1 MEIPGERE
9 GAPMPM
15 TLFVSQRNL
24 SSGESATV
32 VSVGGRLDSD
42 TARRFAAEILPVLGK
57 RPKVLVFDLAGLDFM
72 TSAGIGE
79 LFRAQKSVTA
89 YGGQV
94 MMTNLQPQIQKVLAI
109 VKAMPGTSL
118 FASEREMDEY
128 LAAMQRK
135 AREPK

>member
-1 MEIPGERE
+1 MS
-9 GAPMPM
+9 M
-15 TLFVSQRNL
+15 TMHVSQRNL
-24 SSGESATV
+24 SGGTPAVV

-42 TARRFAAEILPVLGK
+42 TSRRFATEIEPVLAP
-57 RPKVLVFDLAGLDFM
+57 RPKVLVFDLAGLDFI

-79 LFRAQKSVTA
+79 LFRAQKTVNA

-109 VKAMPGTSL
+109 VKALPGTAL

-128 LAAMQRK
+128 LAVMQRK

>member
-1 MEIPGERE
+1 
-9 GAPMPM
+9 MPM
-15 TLFVSQRNL
+15 TMHVSQRKL
-24 SSGESATV
+24 PGGEPATV
-32 VSVGGRLDSD
+32 VTLGGRLDSD
-42 TARRFAAEILPVLGK
+42 TARRFATEIQPVLAP

-79 LFRAQKSVTA
+79 LFRAQKTVTA

-109 VKAMPGTSL
+109 VKALPGTSL
-118 FASEREMDEY
+118 FASEREMDDY

-135 AREPK
+135 AREQQ

>member
-1 MEIPGERE
+1 
-9 GAPMPM
+9 MPM
-15 TLFVSQRNL
+15 TMHVSQRNL
-24 SSGESATV
+24 SGGTPAVV

-42 TARRFAAEILPVLGK
+42 TSRRFATEIEPVLAP
-57 RPKVLVFDLAGLDFM
+57 RPKVLVFDLAGLDFI

-79 LFRAQKSVTA
+79 LFRAQKTVTA
-89 YGGQV
+89 TGGQV

-109 VKAMPGTSL
+109 VKALPGTAL

-128 LAAMQRK
+128 LAVMQRK

>member
-1 MEIPGERE
+1 
-9 GAPMPM
+9 MPM
-15 TLFVSQRNL
+15 SMHVSQRNL
-24 SSGESATV
+24 SGGEPATV
-32 VSVGGRLDSD
+32 VAIGGRLDSD
-42 TARRFAAEILPVLGK
+42 TARRFATEIQPVLTR

-79 LFRAQKSVTA
+79 LFRAQKTVTG

-109 VKAMPGTSL
+109 VKALPGTAL
-118 FASEREMDEY
+118 FASEREMDDY

-135 AREPK
+135 AREPE

>member
-1 MEIPGERE
+1 
-9 GAPMPM
+9 MPM
-15 TLFVSQRNL
+15 SMHVSQRNL
-24 SSGESATV
+24 SGGEPATV
-32 VSVGGRLDSD
+32 VAISGRLDSD
-42 TARRFAAEILPVLGK
+42 TARRFATEIQPVLTR

-79 LFRAQKSVTA
+79 LFRAQKTVTG

-109 VKAMPGTSL
+109 VKALPGTAL
-118 FASEREMDEY
+118 FASEREMDDY

-135 AREPK
+135 AREPE

>member
-1 MEIPGERE
+1 
-9 GAPMPM
+9 MPM
-15 TLFVSQRNL
+15 SMQVSQRTL
-24 SSGESATV
+24 SGGEPATV
-32 VSVGGRLDSD
+32 VAIGGRLDSD
-42 TARRFAAEILPVLGK
+42 TARRFATEIQPVLTR

-79 LFRAQKSVTA
+79 LFRAQKTVTG

-109 VKAMPGTSL
+109 VKALPGTAL
-118 FASEREMDEY
+118 FASEREMDDY

-135 AREPK
+135 AREQQ